1 MEDKNMKV
9 EIRQEEACDFP
20 VVYDINLKAFN
31 RKEEARLADRLR
43 LSDGFI
49 PELSLVAIVENKVVG
64 HILFT
69 KISIMDEDRS
79 QDSLALAPMAV
90 SPGMQRKGIGQ
101 QLVRYGLN
109 KARELGYKSV
119 VVLGHTEY
127 YPRFGFVP
135 TSKWGIKPPFN
146 VPANVFMAKE
156 LIDGGL
162 SDIKGTVKYA
172 REFEEL

>member
-1 MEDKNMKV
+1 MEDKDMKV

-20 VVYDINLKAFN
+20 AVYDINLKAFN

-49 PELSLVAIVENKVVG
+49 PELSLVAIVENKIVE
-64 HILFT
+64 HIMFT
-69 KISIMDEDRS
+69 KISIVDEGRS

-90 SPGMQRKGIGQ
+90 SPGLQRKGVGQ
-101 QLVRYGLN
+101 QLIRYGLN

-146 VPANVFMAKE
+146 VPSSVFMAKE

-162 SDIKGTVKYA
+162 SDVKGTVKYA
-172 REFEEL
+172 REFGEL